1 MIDVSVPKAVE
12 CNFAE
17 RTFILAVK
25 ARKRSAGVPALYPK
39 AVRRLDRYYMG
50 KAKLHDLSVQIT
62 KLHF

>member
-25 ARKRSAGVPALYPK
+25 AMKRSFGVPAVSPK
-39 AVRRLDRYYMG
+39 DA
-50 KAKLHDLSVQIT
+50 
-62 KLHF
+62 